1 MAASQIWLGSLLLV
15 NQPAF
20 SQIYLTQIEFDTY
33 SKENRLDDHEKVKNN
48 SPDVHETAG
57 NTLEQNI

>member
-33 SKENRLDDHEKVKNN
+33 SKENRFDDHEKVKIIL
-48 SPDVHETAG
+48 PMCMKLQAIH
-57 NTLEQNI
+57 